1 MTKLETAMSEEHKWD
16 DWNALLTWATWEVMS
31 SITRGK
37 PLCETMHTILDV
49 ARRAEFKAHK

>member
-16 DWNALLTWATWEVMS
+16 DWNALLTWATWEV
-31 SITRGK
+31 IHRAPGK
-37 PLCETMHTILDV
+37 PLRETMHTILDV